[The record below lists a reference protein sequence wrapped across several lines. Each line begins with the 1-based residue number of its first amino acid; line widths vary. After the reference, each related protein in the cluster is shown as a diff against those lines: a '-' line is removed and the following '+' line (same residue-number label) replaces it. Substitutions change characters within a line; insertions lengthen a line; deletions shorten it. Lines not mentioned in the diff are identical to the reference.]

1 MICVNATAVVA
12 HNRQNRMVMSVF
24 TLQKYCKNGNLQGG
38 KKTTLRWEIPKNGVS
53 KMAKLRRLDKKRNE
67 FLCFAPDFS

>member
-1 MICVNATAVVA
+1 
-12 HNRQNRMVMSVF
+12 MSVF

-38 KKTTLRWEIPKNGVS
+38 KKPALRREIPKNGVS